1 MSDTQPRKP
10 AGTPEGGRYDVK
22 TGGGSDADLDE
33 WALTATRNAIRSMRR
48 PSTCRIWR
56 RTSSP
61 PCPNGTRSRI
71 LSLSADGMVT
81 GIDADGRKF
90 TETTD
95 PQVSRLTWSVPDD
108 LPEPPRTQERLE
120 KAREGWLTVPGGLSD
135 TGRPKRMS
143 GEPWCVRAAKRRYA
157 DRYADVRA
165 LQDGHI
171 IVELTDGTIRIM
183 DAPDWVPAQ
192 SKNMRRIHVE
202 SGRWRLVPADS
213 LDDGRIMTG
222 VTKADLEYYAKLGE
236 RVAGPEFDHVIRVD
250 GTGRSPSG

>member
-10 AGTPEGGRYDVK
+10 AGTPEGGRYDIK

-33 WALTATRNAIRSMRR
+33 WALTADPQHN
-48 PSTCRIWR
+48 PFDSTPVDI
-56 RTSSP
+56 
-61 PCPNGTRSRI
+61 PNLEADIIAALPERYAGSRI
-71 LSLSADGMVT
+71 LAFDANGVVT

-90 TETTD
+90 TDTTD

-120 KAREGWLTVPGGLSD
+120 RAGEGWLTVPGGLSD
-135 TGRPKRMS
+135 TGRPKRAS

-171 IVELTDGTIRIM
+171 VVELTDGTIRIM

-192 SKNMRRIHVE
+192 PTGMRRIHVE
-202 SGRWRLVPADS
+202 SGR
-213 LDDGRIMTG
+213 
-222 VTKADLEYYAKLGE
+222 
-236 RVAGPEFDHVIRVD
+236 
-250 GTGRSPSG
+250 

>member
-1 MSDTQPRKP
+1 MGADRDPQRNPFDATPVDMPNLEADIIAALPERY
-10 AGTPEGGRYDVK
+10 AG
-22 TGGGSDADLDE
+22 
-33 WALTATRNAIRSMRR
+33 
-48 PSTCRIWR
+48 
-56 RTSSP
+56 
-61 PCPNGTRSRI
+61 SRI

-171 IVELTDGTIRIM
+171 IVELT
-183 DAPDWVPAQ
+183 
-192 SKNMRRIHVE
+192 
-202 SGRWRLVPADS
+202 
-213 LDDGRIMTG
+213 
-222 VTKADLEYYAKLGE
+222 
-236 RVAGPEFDHVIRVD
+236 
-250 GTGRSPSG
+250 TGRSASWTRPTGCPPSRRTCVASTSNRAGGGWCPPTRWMTGG